1 MCGIAGFFNP
11 YENYTEKNTYCS
23 TLLSDMIA
31 SMQRR
36 GPDDDGTLVTDH
48 ACLAHARLSIIDLLT
63 GHQPITV
70 TENEVRYHII
80 YNGELYNMPELK
92 QELIKDGISFETTS
106 DTEVVLRMYI
116 RYGTDCLRMLNGIFA
131 FAIYDEGKD
140 ILYLVR
146 DHFGVKPLY
155 FSRQGDTVY
164 FASQIDTLFTDRI
177 IKPEIDN
184 RSLNEIFT
192 LGPSKTPGCGVFKGI
207 QEVKPGEYITISKG
221 IFHREFY
228 YRIISREH
236 TDSYEETLEKTRHL
250 VTDSI
255 RRQMISDVPIAT
267 FLSGGID
274 SSIVTSVCSYYLK
287 KEGKTLDTYS
297 FDYTDNSK
305 YFQSNSF
312 QPSQDRPYVDIM
324 KDYVGSNHIYL
335 ECDYE
340 SLADLLYESVDSR
353 CLPTMAD
360 VDSSLLF
367 FCRKVSEKHK
377 VVLTGECADEIFGGY
392 PWFYRSDLISA
403 EYFPWIINFSFRTGL
418 LKKEVTESLHMEDYL
433 KNAYYNSISE
443 INVLPWENEMETK
456 RRRIGYLNIRW
467 FMQTLLDRM
476 DRTSMRSGLEAR
488 VPLADHRIVDYVFN
502 VPWEYKYQENQEKH
516 LLRHALKGI
525 VPDEILFRKKSP
537 YPKTYH
543 PAYEQTLADRLR
555 LIISD
560 TKAPINRYID
570 QEKVLQFLNAP
581 KDYGKP
587 WFGQLM
593 AGPQMT
599 AYLIQI
605 NYWLKKYKL

>member
-92 QELIKDGISFETTS
+92 RELIKDGISFETTS

>member
-36 GPDDDGTLVTDH
+36 GPDDDGTLVTDL

-236 TDSYEETLEKTRHL
+236 TDSYKETLEKTRHL

-418 LKKEVTESLHMEDYL
+418 LKKEITESLHMEDYL

>member
-1 MCGIAGFFNP
+1 MCGIAGFYNP
-11 YENYTEKNTYCS
+11 YENYTEKEAHCAA
-23 TLLSDMIA
+23 LLNNMIA
-31 SMQRR
+31 SMKRR
-36 GPDDDGTLVTDH
+36 GPDDQGILVKQH
-48 ACLAHARLSIIDLLT
+48 AGLAHARLSIIDLLT
-63 GHQPITV
+63 GHQPLSAV
-70 TENEVRYHII
+70 SNGSKYHIV

-92 QELIKDGISFETTS
+92 KNLLKRGVAFDTTS
-106 DTEVVLRMYI
+106 DTEVVLKMYI
-116 RYGTDCLRMLNGIFA
+116 SYGMDCLKLLNGIYSFA
-131 FAIYDEGKD
+131 LYDEGKD

-146 DHFGVKPLY
+146 DRFGVKPLY

-164 FASQIDTLFTDRI
+164 FASQIDTLFTDHI
-177 IKPEIDN
+177 MKPEIDN

-192 LGPSKTPGCGVFKGI
+192 LGPSKTYGCGVFKGV
-207 QEVKPGEYITISKG
+207 QEVKPGEFITLSKG
-221 IFHREFY
+221 IFHRELY
-228 YRIISREH
+228 YKITSKEH

-255 RRQMISDVPIAT
+255 SMQMLSDVPIAT

-274 SSIVTSVCSYYLK
+274 SSIVSAVCASNLK
-287 KEGKTLDTYS
+287 KAGKTLDTYS
-297 FDYTDNSK
+297 FDFKDNNK
-305 YFQSNSF
+305 YFKSNSF
-312 QPSQDRPYVDIM
+312 QPAQDRPFVDIM
-324 KDYVGSNHIYL
+324 VQSVGSHHTYL

-340 SLADLLYESVDSR
+340 ELADLLYESVDSR

-360 VDSSLLF
+360 VDSSLLY
-367 FCRKVSEKHK
+367 FCRKVSERHK

-392 PWFYRSDLISA
+392 PWFYRSDLLAS
-403 EYFPWIINFSFRTGL
+403 EYFPWINNFSFRTSL
-418 LKKEVTESLHMEDYL
+418 LKKEFAESLHMEDYL
-433 KNAYYNSISE
+433 KNTYCNSISE
-443 INVLPWENEMETK
+443 INILPWENETETK
-456 RRRIGYLNIRW
+456 RRRIAYLNIRW

-488 VPLADHRIVDYVFN
+488 VPFADYRIVDYVFN

-516 LLRHALKGI
+516 LLRHACRGI

-543 PAYEQTLADRLR
+543 PAYEQILADRLR

-560 TKAPINRYID
+560 SRAPINRYID
-570 QEKVLQFLNAP
+570 KEKVLQFLTAP

-599 AYLIQI
+599 AYLIQV